1 MLEQSELE
9 YLKLAYPETCAR
21 YDAWQKKAGRS
32 ESVLGGKRFGIL
44 PGNGKY
50 EILSLI
56 HEVQDSLSFL
66 ESKPMA
72 NGKAGGKAKATKA
85 CAKLKAEGKQ
95 LLKDLW
101 HLRTRSELVFH
112 QEYKPIENEGPDA
125 FLKVLAEKGHA
136 GQLRKDGKTPY
147 IEHPRAVVALLCK
160 WGVCDKGVLATAW
173 GHDLLEDTTVTEG
186 DILQHSGLYYGK
198 KILADIDI
206 LTRDEKR
213 FHDKGDWLD
222 YLAKN
227 ASPEA
232 ILVKAADRLCN
243 TRDFIAL
250 GDPKK
255 AEEYLL
261 ASAKILTALPILQN
275 AAFGEY
281 IKVQEEVKAA
291 LQAGKPMTAKQQKET
306 SAKKGEI
313 ATGITELYFV
323 LDRSGSMS
331 NLVRS
336 TIDGFNSMIEKQKRE
351 NGGELFVSTVL
362 FDDQSTVLHD
372 HAPVA
377 DIQPLTE
384 REYVPQGCTALND
397 AFGDAIRHAVGHQ
410 RHAAEDRRAEHV
422 IFVIIT
428 DGYENA
434 SQRYSTRE
442 IAQMV
447 AKEQKDYGWE
457 FIYLGANIDSFASA
471 GALGI
476 ARSRTANF
484 VADGAGLGVIYT
496 GASDVVTAARKM
508 SQDDLDDLL
517 SSQEW
522 KADIDRD
529 YAKRGGR
536 RR

>member
-1 MLEQSELE
+1 MLEQWELE
-9 YLKLAYPETCAR
+9 QLKLAYPETCAR
-21 YDAWQKKAGRS
+21 YDAWQKKAGRK
-32 ESVLGGKRFGIL
+32 ESILGGKRFSIL
-44 PGNGKY
+44 PENEKY
-50 EILSLI
+50 EILALI
-56 HEVQDSLSFL
+56 HEVQDSLSFV
-66 ESKPMA
+66 EGKFIA
-72 NGKAGGKAKATKA
+72 NGKAGGKTKA
-85 CAKLKAEGKQ
+85 AKEYNKLKAEGEQ

-101 HLRTRSELVFH
+101 HLRVRSELVLH
-112 QEYKPIENEGPDA
+112 EEYKPIENEGPDA

-136 GQLRKDGKTPY
+136 GQFRKDGKTPY

-160 WGVCDKGVLATAW
+160 WGVYDKGVLATAW
-173 GHDLLEDTTVTEG
+173 GHDLLEDTNVTEG
-186 DILQHSGLYYGK
+186 DILQYSGLYYGK

-250 GDPKK
+250 GDPNK
-255 AEEYLL
+255 AEEYLSV
-261 ASAKILTALPILQN
+261 SAKILTALPVKQN
-275 AAFGEY
+275 EVFGEY

-291 LQAGKPMTAKQQKET
+291 LQAGQHKTAKKHKKT
-306 SAKKGEI
+306 SDKKGEI

-351 NGGELFVSTVL
+351 TGGELFVSTVL
-362 FDDQSTVLHD
+362 FDDQSVVLHD

-384 REYVPQGCTALND
+384 RESVPRGCTALND
-397 AFGDAIRHAVGHQ
+397 AFGAAIRHAVGHQ
-410 RHAAEDRRAEHV
+410 RHAAENRRAEHV

-434 SQRYSTRE
+434 SQKYSTRK

-447 AKEQKDYGWE
+447 SKEQNDYGWE

-476 ARSRTANF
+476 ASSRTANF
-484 VADGAGLGVIYT
+484 VADGAGLDTVYT
-496 GASDVVTAARKM
+496 GAANVVTAARNM
-508 SQDDLDDLL
+508 SQEKL
-517 SSQEW
+517 SDMLSGSGW

-529 YAKRGGR
+529 YAKRGGKR
-536 RR
+536 S